1 MNIKEDY
8 KNPELGESQLV
19 MDVAMSWIWD
29 NLVKPVEKKLTSE
42 QAMTLAV
49 IGAGLRIVAEKA
61 NAYEE
66 IEAEGYKESPYLRN

>member
-42 QAMTLAV
+42 QAMTLAA